1 MTTSLTASRAEL
13 LISYAVALSDIE
25 NPFYVIGKKRDQIA
39 TRQILTNKLIKQIL
53 EDEDIKLN
61 IDAKTLE
68 PIMKR
73 IIIEVPTLFN
83 NSDEKENFDFFS
95 QLKVKSAIN

>member
-1 MTTSLTASRAEL
+1 LA
-13 LISYAVALSDIE
+13 
-25 NPFYVIGKKRDQIA
+25 KKRDQIA

>member
-1 MTTSLTASRAEL
+1 LA
-13 LISYAVALSDIE
+13 
-25 NPFYVIGKKRDQIA
+25 KKRDQIA

-68 PIMKR
+68 PIMNR